1 VRGNDGGSAG
11 TPAAATPAEQLAAL
25 AVQRMDDG
33 HLTEPDGD
41 NARFYVQEALRVDPD
56 NGAAREAE
64 QALAQ
69 RLQRADALE
78 RDRLLKSARERLEQ
92 DRLIE
97 PAGDSAQYYLLTL
110 RGIDPTNVAL
120 SPLLQDLGTRLV
132 AKGRHALESQQTAA
146 ARAWLEQAAAVG
158 YSSPDAAAA
167 RHDLDAAVA
176 QQALLSK
183 AVDASEFK
191 LLTSVRPVYPS
202 KALKSAIEGSVEMEF
217 TIAEN
222 GEVRGISVR
231 AADPPGVF
239 EQAAIGALSQ
249 WRYQPI
255 LRGGAPI
262 TLRAHLRIRFAL
274 GR

>member
-1 VRGNDGGSAG
+1 
-11 TPAAATPAEQLAAL
+11 LAAL

-56 NGAAREAE
+56 NSAAREAE
-64 QALAQ
+64 QALGQ

-97 PAGDSAQYYLLTL
+97 PAGDSAKYYLLTL
-110 RGIDPTNVAL
+110 RGIDPTNAAI

-132 AKGRHALESQQTAA
+132 AKGRHSLESQQYEA

-167 RHDLDAAVA
+167 SHDLDAAIA

-183 AVDASEFK
+183 AVDASEFR
-191 LLTSVRPVYPS
+191 LLTSVQPVYPS
-202 KALKSAIEGSVEMEF
+202 KALKSAIAGSVEMEF

-222 GEVRGISVR
+222 GEVRDISVR

-262 TLRAHLRIRFAL
+262 AKRAHLRIRFAL